1 MGSGIVV
8 VGSLNLDL
16 VVRVSRLPMPGETT
30 LGGDVARYPGGKG
43 ANQAV
48 AAARLGQ
55 PVSMVGRVGDDDGG
69 RLLLDALASDGVDAR
84 SVRLTPGVPSGTALI
99 TVDDRGENV
108 IVVSPGANA
117 RVSVDDVRASAATLA
132 DADAA
137 LLQLEIP
144 LEAVAEAARSC
155 GGAVILNPA
164 PAASVPAEVLELV
177 DVLVPNRPELSR
189 LAGREVGGPD
199 DVVAAAHEV
208 GVERVIVTLG
218 EEGAIVVEGGE
229 ATPLP
234 ATRVAP
240 VDSTA
245 AGDSFCAA
253 VADALVRGA
262 SLVEAAEWAVRA
274 AAVTVTRAGA
284 QTSLPTRDE
293 VAAVGTAR
301 EAAP

>member
-1 MGSGIVV
+1 
-8 VGSLNLDL
+8 
-16 VVRVSRLPMPGETT
+16 MPGETT

-69 RLLLDALASDGVDAR
+69 RFLLDALAADGVDGR
-84 SVRLTPGVPSGTALI
+84 GVLVTPGVSSGAALI

-117 RVSVDDVRASAATLA
+117 RLSTDDLRAAAATLA
-132 DADAA
+132 EADAT

-144 LEAVAEAARSC
+144 LEVVAEAARSC
-155 GGAVILNPA
+155 RGTVILNPA
-164 PAASVPAEVLELV
+164 PAAAVPAEVLEHV

-189 LAGREVGGPD
+189 LVGRELGGRD
-199 DVVAAAHEV
+199 DIVEAAREV
-208 GVERVIVTLG
+208 GVERVMVTLG
-218 EEGAIVVEGGE
+218 EEGAIVVEAGE
-229 ATPLP
+229 ATSIP
-234 ATRVAP
+234 ATPVVS

-293 VAAVGTAR
+293 VAAVGTTR

>member
-8 VGSLNLDL
+8 VGSLNVDL
-16 VVRVSRLPMPGETT
+16 VVRVPRLPAPGETT

-48 AAARLGQ
+48 AVARLGQ

-69 RLLLDALASDGVDAR
+69 RLLLDVLAADGVDA
-84 SVRLTPGVPSGTALI
+84 SGVRVTPGVPSGTALI
-99 TVDDRGENV
+99 TVDERGENV

-117 RVSVDDVRASAATLA
+117 RVSADDVRAAAAQLA
-132 DADAA
+132 EADVA

-144 LEAVAEAARSC
+144 LDAVAEAARSC
-155 GGAVILNPA
+155 GGTVILNPA
-164 PAASVPAEVLELV
+164 PAGPVPADVLEHV

-189 LAGREVGGPD
+189 LSGRALGDPD
-199 DVVAAAHEV
+199 DVAAAARQIGV
-208 GVERVIVTLG
+208 GRVIVTLG
-218 EEGAIVVEGGE
+218 EEGAVVVEDGE
-229 ATPLP
+229 ATPIP
-234 ATRVAP
+234 ATPVVP

-245 AGDSFCAA
+245 AGDAFCAA

-262 SLVEAAEWAVRA
+262 GLVEAAGWAARA
-274 AAVTVTRAGA
+274 AAVSVTRAGA

-293 VAAVGTAR
+293 VVGAGSAG
-301 EAAP
+301 EAAS